1 MKRALIT
8 GGTGFVGA
16 NLANRLVQDGCEV
29 FLLLRPEANRWRLSD
44 LSGHVTQVEADLR
57 DREAVE
63 ARVAAIKPDWAFHL
77 GVYGAYPGE
86 ADLEQMVHTNILG
99 TINLVQACVKS
110 GTEALVNA
118 GSSSEYGFKSMPP
131 SETDLLEPNSHY
143 AWTKAAATHYC
154 RQVATQCDVRLTTL
168 RLYSVY
174 GPYEEPGR
182 LIPTLVARGLT
193 GHLPPLVSPDI
204 VRDFVYVDD
213 VVSAF
218 VLAAQSRTEEPGQV
232 YNVGTGVQTTLK
244 EAVDIAV
251 RCMNI
256 SDTPVWGTM
265 AERQW
270 DSTTWVSD
278 SSKIQA
284 ELGWR
289 PRFTFEKGFALTAQW
304 LRDRPELHERYG
316 ATGV

>member
-1 MKRALIT
+1 MKRTLVT

-16 NLANRLVQDGCEV
+16 NLASRLVKEGHEV
-29 FLLLRPEANRWRLSD
+29 FLLLRPEANRWRLRA
-44 LSGHVTQVEADLR
+44 LPEHVTLLEADLR

-63 ARVAAIKPDWAFHL
+63 ARVEAIQPDWAFHL

-86 ADLEQMVHTNILG
+86 TDLERMVHTNILG
-99 TINLVQACVKS
+99 TINLVRACVKS
-110 GTEALVNA
+110 GTEALVHA
-118 GSSSEYGFKSMPP
+118 GSSSEYGFKSVPP

-154 RQVATQCDVRLTTL
+154 RQVATKCDVRLTTL

-182 LIPTLVARGLT
+182 LIPTLVSRGLT

-204 VRDFVYVDD
+204 ARDFVYVDD

-244 EAVDIAV
+244 EVVDIAV
-251 RCMNI
+251 RCLNI
-256 SDTPVWGTM
+256 SDAPVWGTM

-289 PRFTFEKGFALTAQW
+289 PRITLEQGFALTADW

-316 ATGV
+316 AIDV